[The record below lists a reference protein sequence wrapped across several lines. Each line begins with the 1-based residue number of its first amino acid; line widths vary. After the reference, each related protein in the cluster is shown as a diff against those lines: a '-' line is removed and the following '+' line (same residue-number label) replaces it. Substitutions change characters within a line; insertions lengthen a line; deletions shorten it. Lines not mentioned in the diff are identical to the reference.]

1 MDLHPF
7 RTISALKE
15 ELFAERKLREEREVL
30 YQDALRNNYWLHKQN
45 EAMGLT
51 AALTFARVQSL
62 EAEIAWLKN
71 QSWAYYKLSEA
82 YGQRV
87 LMLLA
92 KKINQ

>member
-7 RTISALKE
+7 RTISALKK
-15 ELFAERKLREEREVL
+15 ELSAERKLREEREVL

-45 EAMGLT
+45 EAMGLAH
-51 AALTFARVQSL
+51 AAKVQSL
-62 EAEIAWLKN
+62 TAEIVWLSN
-71 QSWAYYKLSEA
+71 QSRAYYKLSEA